1 MVRAKKG
8 GVNMAIKSS
17 NVAARVEPELKEQAE
32 MILSNLGIP
41 ASTAINMFYRQ
52 IVLWNGLPFRPCMP
66 ANYPKSRSEMTDD
79 EFNARMAIG
88 YAQAQADQSASADE
102 VFARL
107 IGEIED
113 GRTGQPGKAV
123 GKNDN

>member
-1 MVRAKKG
+1 
-8 GVNMAIKSS
+8 
-17 NVAARVEPELKEQAE
+17 
-32 MILSNLGIP
+32 
-41 ASTAINMFYRQ
+41 
-52 IVLWNGLPFRPCMP
+52 
-66 ANYPKSRSEMTDD
+66 MTDD

-88 YAQAQADQSASADE
+88 YAQAQADQSAPTDE

-123 GKNDN
+123 

>member
-1 MVRAKKG
+1 
-8 GVNMAIKSS
+8 
-17 NVAARVEPELKEQAE
+17 

-52 IVLWNGLPFRPCMP
+52 IVLWNGLLFRPCMP

-88 YAQAQADQSASADE
+88 YAQAQTDQSAPTDE

-113 GRTGQPGKAV
+113 GRTGQPEKAV
-123 GKNDN
+123 

>member
-1 MVRAKKG
+1 
-8 GVNMAIKSS
+8 MAIKSS

-32 MILSNLGIP
+32 AILSNLGIP

-66 ANYPKSRSEMTDD
+66 VGYPKSRSEMTDE

-88 YAQAQADQSASADE
+88 YAQAQSDQSAPADE

-107 IGEIED
+107 IGEMED
-113 GRTGQPGKAV
+113 GHAGKTDKAV
-123 GKNDN
+123 